1 MLCRKYSLGSLMEFM
16 PRFCQGRAGAHPS
29 RVSGLSLSPFV
40 FLIVKIKHMHRRAW
54 EAELWGI

>member
-1 MLCRKYSLGSLMEFM
+1 MLYIKYSVRSLMEFM
-16 PRFCQGRAGAHPS
+16 PRFCRGRARAHPS

-40 FLIVKIKHMHRRAW
+40 FLIVKIKHMHGRAR